1 MKRNINTAF
10 KNTFDS
16 TEYYIKNFF
25 RHLFDD
31 ELLFLASGISFN
43 GVLCL
48 IPILLLFTSLFGIVL
63 NSSELGVQKIQE
75 ILAAAFPNQPYA
87 QNIKN
92 SIQTIIKDIIEYR
105 TSFGIAG
112 IAILTWTATSLFS
125 SMRTALNRV
134 YKIKSSKL
142 MILTILEDFLWVL
155 VVGVLFLVI
164 IVSTWIYSLLTTL
177 MHTIPGFS
185 GFEFMLFDEAL
196 PFLLTVVLAFIMFL
210 IVYRFIPDVA
220 ISWRTAIISSIT
232 ATILWLS
239 AAKLFAWYLET
250 FHSLSILYGTYAFL
264 FVLLIWIYYS
274 SIVFI
279 IGGIVGQLYRERN
292 QEQKI

>member
-1 MKRNINTAF
+1 MKRNIKSATN
-10 KNTFDS
+10 NIFDS
-16 TEYYIKNFF
+16 TLYYIKNFF
-25 RHLFDD
+25 RHLYDD
-31 ELLFLASGISFN
+31 EVMFLASGISFN

-48 IPILLLFTSLFGIVL
+48 IPILLLFTSLFGIIL

-87 QNIKN
+87 QNIKS

-142 MILTILEDFLWVL
+142 MVLTILEDFLWVL

-196 PFLLTVVLAFIMFL
+196 PFLLTLVLTFLMFL

-220 ISWRTAIISSIT
+220 ISWRTAIISSVT

-239 AAKLFAWYLET
+239 AAQLFAWYLET
-250 FHSLSILYGTYAFL
+250 FHSFSKLYGTYAFL
-264 FVLLIWIYYS
+264 FVLLVWIYYS

-279 IGGIVGQLYRERN
+279 VGGIVGQLYRERN
-292 QEQKI
+292 QELNK

>member
-10 KNTFDS
+10 QNTFDS
-16 TEYYIKNFF
+16 TVYYIKNFF
-25 RHLFDD
+25 KHLFEG

-105 TSFGIAG
+105 NSFGIAG

-142 MILTILEDFLWVL
+142 MILTILEDFIWVL

-250 FHSLSILYGTYAFL
+250 FHSFSNLYGTYAFL

-279 IGGIVGQLYRERN
+279 IGGIAGQLYRERN
-292 QEQKI
+292 QEQKK

>member
-1 MKRNINTAF
+1 MKRDIKQAPKLF
-10 KNTFDS
+10 FDS
-16 TEYYIKNFF
+16 SVYYIKNFF
-25 RHLFDD
+25 KHLFDD
-31 ELLFLASGISFN
+31 EILFLASGISFN
-43 GVLCL
+43 SVLCL

-142 MILTILEDFLWVL
+142 MILTILEDILWVL

-177 MHTIPGFS
+177 MHSIPGFT

-196 PFLLTVVLAFIMFL
+196 PLLLTLVLAFVMFL

-220 ISWRTAIISSIT
+220 ISWRTAVISSVT
-232 ATILWLS
+232 ATTLWLS
-239 AAKLFAWYLET
+239 AAQLFAWYLET
-250 FHSLSILYGTYAFL
+250 FHSFSKLYGTYAFL

-292 QEQKI
+292 FEDS